1 MRFLLLGCN
10 HRTAKVS
17 VRERLAF
24 GPAQRAGA
32 LTAFKECWPGAEAF
46 ILSTCNRSELYVARP
61 LHQQPR
67 VSDLIEFLGR
77 FSQTPA
83 HEFVASL
90 YHYEDSDALRH
101 LFRVVSSLDSLVV
114 GESQIIK
121 QAKDA
126 LDDALKIGAAGKIFQ
141 NVCQAALTCAKQV
154 HTQTGIGAGKV
165 SVGSVA
171 VDFAHRIFSRLDDKT
186 VLMIGAGE
194 MGQLTL
200 QHLLQ
205 FKPARTVIVNRTR
218 SRAEE
223 IAGEIGAE
231 VGDFEDLAGHIA
243 AADVVISCTGSPE
256 PLLDAAGFAPI
267 PARRRYKPLL
277 IVDIAVPRDFD
288 PAIGQARNVYLYN
301 VDDLH
306 VTVEQTLETRRQQ
319 IAASE
324 TMIDQAVA
332 QLLDKQTRHHD
343 LGPTI
348 YALEQRFR
356 QMGLDELNWLLP
368 KLTGRKD
375 QDAELV
381 RQFQHRLLAKMMY
394 HPSKALTQQATD
406 GRLSLYAQVLREI
419 FDLHDEAP

>member
-1 MRFLLLGCN
+1 MRYLLLGCN

-24 GPAQRAGA
+24 GAQQRCGA
-32 LTAFKECWPGAEAF
+32 LEAFKECWPQAEAV
-46 ILSTCNRSELYVARP
+46 ILSTCNRSEIYVTRP
-61 LHQQPR
+61 LHKLPR
-67 VSDLIEFLGR
+67 VGDLIEFLGK

-101 LFRVVSSLDSLVV
+101 LFRVVGSLDSLVV

-126 LDDALKIGAAGKIFQ
+126 LDEAMKIGAAGKGFQ
-141 NVCQAALTCAKQV
+141 GVFQAALSCAKQI
-154 HTQTGIGAGKV
+154 HSQTGIGAGKV
-165 SVGSVA
+165 SVGSIA
-171 VDFAHRIFSRLDDKT
+171 VDFAHRIFSHLDDKT

-200 QHLLQ
+200 QHLLPL
-205 FKPARTVIVNRTR
+205 KPARTVIVNRTR

-223 IAGEIGAE
+223 LAAE
-231 VGDFEDLAGHIA
+231 VGAQVGGFEKLSEHIA
-243 AADVVISCTGSPE
+243 SADVVISCTGSPE
-256 PLLDAAGFAPI
+256 PLIDAAGFAPI
-267 PARRRYKPLL
+267 LTARRYRPLL
-277 IVDIAVPRDFD
+277 IIDIAVPRDFD
-288 PAIGQARNVYLYN
+288 PAIGQMRNVYLHN

-306 VTVEQTLETRRQQ
+306 ETVEQTIEARRQQ
-319 IAASE
+319 ISASE
-324 TMIDQAVA
+324 AIIDHAVT
-332 QLLDKQTRHHD
+332 QLLDKQAQRQD

-356 QMGLDELNWLLP
+356 QLGHEELSWLLP
-368 KLTGRKD
+368 KLTGNKE

-381 RQFQHRLLAKMMY
+381 RQFEHRLLAKLLY
-394 HPSKALTQQATD
+394 HPSKSLTQQATN
-406 GRLSLYAQVLREI
+406 GSLGLYAQVLREI

>member
-24 GPAQRAGA
+24 GPQERASA
-32 LTAFKECWPGAEAF
+32 LTAFKECWPGAEAV
-46 ILSTCNRSELYVARP
+46 ILSTCNRSEVYVARP
-61 LHQQPR
+61 LHTQPR
-67 VSDLIEFLGR
+67 IGDLIEFLGR
-77 FSQTPA
+77 FSHTPA

-114 GESQIIK
+114 GESQIIS
-121 QAKDA
+121 QTKDA
-126 LDDALKIGAAGKIFQ
+126 LDDALKIGAAGKAFQ
-141 NVCQAALTCAKQV
+141 TVFQAALGCAKQV
-154 HTQTGIGAGKV
+154 HSQTGIGAGKV

-194 MGQLTL
+194 MGQLCL

-205 FKPARTVIVNRTR
+205 FKPARTLIVNRTR
-218 SRAEE
+218 DRAQELAE
-223 IAGEIGAE
+223 SIGAE
-231 VGDFEDLAGHIA
+231 VGDFEDLAGHVA

-256 PLLDAAGFAPI
+256 PLLDAERFTPI
-267 PARRRYKPLL
+267 PARRRFRPLL
-277 IVDIAVPRDFD
+277 IIDIAVPRDFD
-288 PAIGQARNVYLYN
+288 PAIGQARNVFLYN

-306 VTVEQTLETRRQQ
+306 VTVEHTLEARSQQ

-324 TMIDQAVA
+324 VMIDRAVA
-332 QLLDKQTRHHD
+332 QLLDKQSHRHD

-356 QMGLDELNWLLP
+356 QIGCEELDWLLP
-368 KLTGRKD
+368 KLTGDKQ
-375 QDAELV
+375 QDADLI
-381 RQFQHRLLAKMMY
+381 RQFQHRLLAKIMY
-394 HPSKALTQQATD
+394 HPSKALTHQA
-406 GRLSLYAQVLREI
+406 GSHQLSLYAQVLREI

>member
-1 MRFLLLGCN
+1 MRVLLLGCN

-24 GPAQRAGA
+24 GPKERSCA
-32 LTAFKECWPGAEAF
+32 LEAFKQSWPGAEAV

-61 LHQQPR
+61 LHKTPR
-67 VSDLIEFLGR
+67 VGDLIEFLGQ

-114 GESQIIK
+114 GESQIIR

-126 LDDALKIGAAGKIFQ
+126 LDEAVRLGTAGKTFQ
-141 NVCQAALTCAKQV
+141 SAFQMALNCAKQV

-200 QHLLQ
+200 QHLLP

-223 IAGEIGAE
+223 VADSIGAQ
-231 VGDFEDLAGHIA
+231 VGDFEKLADHIA
-243 AADVVISCTGSPE
+243 AADVVISCTGAPE
-256 PLLDAAGFAPI
+256 PLLDAERFAPI
-267 PARRRYKPLL
+267 PAQRRYKPLL
-277 IVDIAVPRDFD
+277 IIDIAVPRDFD
-288 PAIGQARNVYLYN
+288 PAISQARNVYLYN

-306 VTVEQTLETRRQQ
+306 EAVEQTIETRRQQ
-319 IAASE
+319 ISLSE
-324 TMIDQAVA
+324 AMIDRAVN
-332 QLLDKQTRHHD
+332 QLLDKQVQLRD

-348 YALEQRFR
+348 HALEQRFR
-356 QMGLDELNWLLP
+356 QLGHEELNWLLP
-368 KLTGRKD
+368 KLTGDRQ

-381 RQFQHRLLAKMMY
+381 KQFQHRLLAKIMY
-394 HPSKALTQQATD
+394 HPSKSLTQQATD
-406 GRLSLYAQVLREI
+406 GSLGLYAQVLREI

>member
-1 MRFLLLGCN
+1 MRVLLLGCN
-10 HRTAKVS
+10 HRTAKVE

-24 GPAQRAGA
+24 GPQERGCA
-32 LTAFKECWPGAEAF
+32 LQAFKENWPGAEAVL
-46 ILSTCNRSELYVARP
+46 LSTCNRSELYVARP
-61 LHQQPR
+61 LHKMPR
-67 VSDLIEFLGR
+67 VGDLIEFFGK

-83 HEFVASL
+83 HEFVSSL

-126 LDDALKIGAAGKIFQ
+126 LDAAIQAGTAGKVFQ
-141 NVCQAALTCAKQV
+141 NAFQMALNCAKQV

-171 VDFAHRIFSRLDDKT
+171 VDYAHRIFSRLDDKA

-200 QHLLQ
+200 QYLLQ
-205 FKPARTVIVNRTR
+205 FQPARTVIVNRTR

-223 IAGEIGAE
+223 VAGPIGAE
-231 VGDFEDLAGHIA
+231 VGEFEHLADHIA
-243 AADVVISCTGSPE
+243 GADVVISCTGSAE
-256 PLLDAAGFAPI
+256 PLMSAADFAPI

-277 IVDIAVPRDFD
+277 IIDIAVPRDFD
-288 PAIGQARNVYLYN
+288 PAIGQARNVYLCN

-306 VTVEQTLETRRQQ
+306 EAVEQTIESRRQQ
-319 IAASE
+319 IRESE
-324 TMIDQAVA
+324 ALIDQAVN
-332 QLLDKQTRHHD
+332 QLLDRQSQQRD

-348 YALEQRFR
+348 HALEQKFR
-356 QMGLDELNWLLP
+356 DMGHQELAWLLP
-368 KLTGRKD
+368 KLTGDKEHD
-375 QDAELV
+375 TEMV
-381 RQFQHRLLAKMMY
+381 KQFHHRLLAKLMH
-394 HPSKALTQQATD
+394 HPSRSLTQQASN
-406 GRLSLYAQVLREI
+406 GQLGLYAQVLREI

>member
-1 MRFLLLGCN
+1 MRVLLLGCN
-10 HRTAKVS
+10 HRTAKVQ

-24 GPAQRAGA
+24 GPQERGCA
-32 LTAFKECWPGAEAF
+32 LQAFKESWPGAEAVL
-46 ILSTCNRSELYVARP
+46 LSTCNRSELYVARP
-61 LHQQPR
+61 LHKMPR
-67 VSDLIEFLGR
+67 VGDLIEFFGK

-83 HEFVASL
+83 HEFVSSL

-126 LDDALKIGAAGKIFQ
+126 LDAAVQAGTAGKVFQ
-141 NVCQAALTCAKQV
+141 SAFQMALNCAKQV

-171 VDFAHRIFSRLDDKT
+171 VDYAHRVFSRLDDKN

-200 QHLLQ
+200 QYLLQ
-205 FKPARTVIVNRTR
+205 FHPARTVIVNRTR

-223 IAGEIGAE
+223 VAEPIGAE
-231 VGDFEDLAGHIA
+231 VGEFEHLAEHIA
-243 AADVVISCTGSPE
+243 AADVVISCTGAAE
-256 PLLDAAGFAPI
+256 PLLSAADFEPI
-267 PARRRYKPLL
+267 PAKRRYKPLL
-277 IVDIAVPRDFD
+277 IIDIAVPRDFD
-288 PAIGQARNVYLYN
+288 PAIAQARNVYLCN

-306 VTVEQTLETRRQQ
+306 EAVEQTIESRRQQ
-319 IAASE
+319 IRESE
-324 TMIDQAVA
+324 ALIDQAVN
-332 QLLDKQTRHHD
+332 QLLDRQSQQRD

-348 YALEQRFR
+348 HALEQKFR
-356 QMGLDELNWLLP
+356 DLGHQELAWVLP
-368 KLTGRKD
+368 KLTGDKEH
-375 QDAELV
+375 DAEMV
-381 RQFQHRLLAKMMY
+381 KQFHHRLLAKLMH
-394 HPSKALTQQATD
+394 HPSRALTQTASN
-406 GRLSLYAQVLREI
+406 GNLGLYAQVLREI

>member
-1 MRFLLLGCN
+1 MRILLLGCN
-10 HRTAKVS
+10 HRTADVS

-24 GPAQRAGA
+24 GPRERACA
-32 LTAFKECWPGAEAF
+32 LEAFRQSWPEAEAVL
-46 ILSTCNRSELYVARP
+46 LSTCNRSELYVARP
-61 LHQQPR
+61 LHKLPR
-67 VSDLIEFLGR
+67 VGDLIEFLGQ

-121 QAKDA
+121 QAKEA
-126 LDDALKIGAAGKIFQ
+126 LDTAVQAGTAGKVFHGAFQ
-141 NVCQAALTCAKQV
+141 MALNCAKQV
-154 HTQTGIGAGKV
+154 HSQTGIGAGKV

-171 VDFAHRIFSRLDDKT
+171 VDFAQQIFSRLDDKS

-200 QHLLQ
+200 QYLLQ
-205 FKPARTVIVNRTR
+205 FKPASVTVVNRTR

-223 IAGEIGAE
+223 LAESIGAQ
-231 VGDFEDLAGHIA
+231 VGEFEQLPAHLA
-243 AADVVISCTGSPE
+243 AADVVISCTGASE
-256 PLLDAAGFAPI
+256 PLLDAARFAPV
-267 PARRRYKPLL
+267 PAMRRYKPLL
-277 IVDIAVPRDFD
+277 IIDIAVPRDFD

-306 VTVEQTLETRRQQ
+306 EAVEQTIESRRQQ
-319 IAASE
+319 VRLSE
-324 TMIDQAVA
+324 AMIDQAVH
-332 QLLDKQTRHHD
+332 QLLDRQSQQRD

-348 YALEQRFR
+348 HALEHRFR
-356 QMGLDELNWLLP
+356 EIGRAELEWLLP
-368 KLTGRKD
+368 KLTGEKQ

-381 RQFQHRLLAKMMY
+381 RQFQHRLLAKIMY
-394 HPSKALTQQATD
+394 HPSKALSQQARD
-406 GRLSLYAQVLREI
+406 GSIGLYAQVLREI
-419 FDLHDEAP
+419 FDLHDDAP

>member
-1 MRFLLLGCN
+1 MRVLLLGCN
-10 HRTAKVS
+10 HRTATVA

-24 GPAQRAGA
+24 GPQERSSA
-32 LTAFKECWPGAEAF
+32 LEAFKQSWPGAEAVL
-46 ILSTCNRSELYVARP
+46 LSTCNRSELYVARP
-61 LHQQPR
+61 LHKTPR
-67 VSDLIEFLGR
+67 VGDLIEFLGK
-77 FSQTPA
+77 FSRTPA
-83 HEFVASL
+83 HEFVSSL

-126 LDDALKIGAAGKIFQ
+126 LDAATQVGTAGKTFQSIFQ
-141 NVCQAALTCAKQV
+141 MALNCAKQV

-171 VDFAHRIFSRLDDKT
+171 VDYAQKIFSRLDDKT

-200 QHLLQ
+200 QYLLQ
-205 FKPARTVIVNRTR
+205 FKPARTLIVNRTR

-223 IAGEIGAE
+223 VAESIGAE
-231 VGDFEDLAGHIA
+231 VGDFEHLADHIA

-256 PLLDAAGFAPI
+256 PLLSARDFEPI
-267 PARRRYKPLL
+267 PAKRRYKPLL
-277 IVDIAVPRDFD
+277 IIDIAVPRDFD
-288 PAIGQARNVYLYN
+288 PAIAGARNVYLCN

-306 VTVEQTLETRRQQ
+306 DAVEQTIESRRQQ
-319 IAASE
+319 IRTSE
-324 TMIDQAVA
+324 VLIDQAVN
-332 QLLDKQTRHHD
+332 QLLDKQSQQRD

-348 YALEQRFR
+348 HALEQKIRDLGH
-356 QMGLDELNWLLP
+356 QELAWLLP
-368 KLTGRKD
+368 KLTGDKER
-375 QDAELV
+375 DADLIK
-381 RQFQHRLLAKMMY
+381 QFHHRLLSKIMH
-394 HPSKALTQQATD
+394 HPSKSLTQQASN
-406 GRLSLYAQVLREI
+406 GQLGLYAQVLREI